1 MDTRNKR
8 DQFTQPAGARRV
20 TPTTIGGIAIVVLS
34 VALVYMIA
42 SGTAE
47 SANPAGAA
55 GPPGQDI
62 SLDAAQFED
71 GVARFYT
78 HTTADG
84 RPVRFF
90 VMKSADGVIRA
101 AFDACDT
108 CYREKKGYKQ
118 QGTDM
123 ICNNCNR
130 SFRSVDINV
139 LQGGCNPAPLDRSVS
154 NGRVLL
160 TATALSAG
168 VGYF

>member
-1 MDTRNKR
+1 MDSNNKR
-8 DQFTQPAGARRV
+8 DQFTQPARARRI
-20 TPTTIGGIAIVVLS
+20 TPTTIGGIAIVILS
-34 VALVYMIA
+34 VVLVYMIA

-47 SANPAGAA
+47 SANPAGPA
-55 GPPGQDI
+55 GQDL

-78 HTTADG
+78 HTTAEG

-154 NGRVLL
+154 NGRVVL
-160 TATALSAG
+160 TTTALSAG
-168 VGYF
+168 AGYF